1 VHDAILD
8 LCLNRKFLPDLFCFV
23 FFLPKR
29 WEEVLYRGFL
39 LPALH
44 LFFPLPFALP
54 LSGLLFGLHHQAI
67 ASVLPLAALGSFWA
81 LLYVLSRNLAV
92 PVLIHALW
100 NSRVFLGS
108 LLGV

>member
-1 VHDAILD
+1 MILHIYSI
-8 LCLNRKFLPDLFCFV
+8 LTLLL
-23 FFLPKR
+23 KR

-44 LFFPLPFALP
+44 LFLPLPFALP
-54 LSGLLFGLHHQAI
+54 FSGLLFGLHHQAL